1 MEEKICPEKKREFA
15 NVCLARN
22 TVVRRTEDVSSD
34 IKRQL
39 EAKGVEFDFFSLAC
53 NESTDASDTAQLLII
68 LRGVDNDMNVSEEL
82 LDLQSLKN
90 QTRGTDLF
98 VSVCSAIDDMKPPW
112 NKVTGII
119 TDGAPAMA
127 GERSGLS
134 TLVCNKV
141 SEEGGKAIKLHCI
154 IHQQVLCAKHLKYDH
169 VMKLVMKAIN
179 YPKPCATASFN
190 SFYSTSR
197 LNTEMLCITT
207 REEIG
212 QFLTKKGQLMPE
224 LSDPVWLADFGFLVD
239 ITQHLNMLNMS
250 LQGQNA
256 VVSQLYSR
264 IKAFGTKLLLF
275 QRHLSQTQAS
285 TTHFP
290 LLQEIM
296 TSFPQNNMSAQIRRY
311 EADISSLAEEFQ
323 QHFRDFAAIE
333 KEITLFSSP
342 FFVDPD
348 DAPDHLQLELIELQ
362 CDAKCRSRH
371 QQLPLVN
378 FYRQLDKDRFQE
390 IRTFAKK
397 MLSLFGS
404 TYLCEKTFSVMNAN
418 KNRQKVIE
426 NRIISGYSS
435 PLS

>member
-1 MEEKICPEKKREFA
+1 
-15 NVCLARN
+15 
-22 TVVRRTEDVSSD
+22 
-34 IKRQL
+34 
-39 EAKGVEFDFFSLAC
+39 
-53 NESTDASDTAQLLII
+53 
-68 LRGVDNDMNVSEEL
+68 MNVSEEL

-98 VSVCSAIDDMKPPW
+98 VSACSAVDDMKLLW
-112 NKVTGII
+112 NNVTGII

-134 TLVCNKV
+134 TLVRNKV
-141 SEEGGKAIKLHCI
+141 SEEGGKAIQLHCI

-169 VMKLVMKAIN
+169 VMKPVMKAIN
-179 YPKPCATASFN
+179 YIRSKALCHRQFQQFLLDIQAEYGDVVYHNEVRWLSRGSALQR
-190 SFYSTSR
+190 FYS
-197 LNTEMLCITT
+197 L

-212 QFLTKKGQLMPE
+212 QNLAKKGQLMPE

-239 ITQHLNMLNMS
+239 IPRHLNVLNTS

-256 VVSQLYSR
+256 VVSQLYSH

-275 QRHLSQTQAS
+275 QRHLSQMQPN

-290 LLQEIM
+290 SLQEIM

-323 QHFRDFAAIE
+323 QRFRDFAAIE
-333 KEITLFSSP
+333 KEIMLFSSP
-342 FFVDPD
+342 FSVDPD

-362 CDAKCRSRH
+362 CDVECRSRH

-390 IRTFAKK
+390 IRT
-397 MLSLFGS
+397 
-404 TYLCEKTFSVMNAN
+404 
-418 KNRQKVIE
+418 
-426 NRIISGYSS
+426 
-435 PLS
+435 